1 MQRFEVVFESGKPV
15 RPTASTGFTERAMGI
30 EPTPEAWE
38 ALNKTLKAIELAA
51 LRFLADALSWKPN
64 GN

>member
-1 MQRFEVVFESGKPV
+1 VGGGCNISDSRAFLVDCVPV
-15 RPTASTGFTERAMGI
+15 GLVLELTS
-30 EPTPEAWE
+30 EAWE

-51 LRFLADALSWKPN
+51 LRFLADALSWKPD